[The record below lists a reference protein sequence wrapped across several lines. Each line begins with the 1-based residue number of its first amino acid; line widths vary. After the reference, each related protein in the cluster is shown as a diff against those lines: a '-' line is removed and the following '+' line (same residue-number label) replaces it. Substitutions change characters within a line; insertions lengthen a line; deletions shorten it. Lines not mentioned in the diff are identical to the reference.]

1 MNVSGVSTTHG
12 LMAPDASEFA
22 ARKKNFDA
30 LQQAVESGD
39 MSAAKTA
46 YEAIQKDMK
55 NAPAGM
61 VSQGGPFAQMQNDF
75 KKLGEAL
82 DSGESDA
89 VKDAFTTWQK
99 DLKQMRP
106 HGADKN
112 GHTPTAAEISVQLWD
127 AVKGTFKVTA

>member
-1 MNVSGVSTTHG
+1 MNVSGVSSTHG
-12 LMAPDASEFA
+12 SMAPDASEFA
-22 ARKKNFDA
+22 ARKRTFDA

-61 VSQGGPFAQMQNDF
+61 AGEGGPFAQMQSDF

-82 DSGESDA
+82 QSGDADA
-89 VKDAFTTWQK
+89 VKDAFTTWQN
-99 DLKQMRP
+99 DLQQMRP
-106 HGADKN
+106 HGRDRN
-112 GHTPTAAEISVQLWD
+112 GHAAAAAEVSFQLWD
-127 AVKGTFKVTA
+127 PIKGTFKVTA